1 MDNKRYGMSNDIFSF
16 LKDRQFTLAI
26 CINGQLLLSQ
36 LFEKMILDIPDSR
49 LLMCNTDGFEILIP
63 RKYEELYYS
72 ICKEWEQL
80 TKLELEFVDYKRMI
94 VSDVNNYLAIDI
106 DNKYKCK
113 GKYEF
118 ENIPLHKNKSH
129 SIIPLAVF
137 NYFYNDEPIENTIYN
152 HKNIFSFCAGVKA
165 RKSEKN
171 GQSRY
176 ELHTIQ
182 GSEIVK
188 KKLSKTVRYYIS
200 NKGQYLFKIYE
211 SGDKEHVE
219 APTKLN
225 SSRTKDWRVTY
236 FNKAF
241 FLDKFEEYDIDYS
254 YYIHRARKWITE
266 LQDKKQLKLF

>member
-1 MDNKRYGMSNDIFSF
+1 MYESLYNERISIPKKDPNLAIRNKLHPAHIPQEVFSNLYESLYNERISIPKKDPRNYILKILLNAVYGMSNDKFSF

-118 ENIPLHKNKSH
+118 ENIP
-129 SIIPLAVF
+129 
-137 NYFYNDEPIENTIYN
+137 
-152 HKNIFSFCAGVKA
+152 
-165 RKSEKN
+165 
-171 GQSRY
+171 
-176 ELHTIQ
+176 
-182 GSEIVK
+182 IVTGK
-188 KKLSKTVRYYIS
+188 QIGRA
-200 NKGQYLFKIYE
+200 
-211 SGDKEHVE
+211 HV
-219 APTKLN
+219 
-225 SSRTKDWRVTY
+225 
-236 FNKAF
+236 
-241 FLDKFEEYDIDYS
+241 
-254 YYIHRARKWITE
+254 
-266 LQDKKQLKLF
+266 